1 MVVPKAGYLARSVIS
16 KSITHGY
23 IQSVV
28 AASQS
33 SYAAHHNNFG
43 HLGARLGKSQN
54 LHTQHGFLNE
64 KRDGRYDAQHGLA
77 GGNKESALAACV
89 SAWQKQQGLGSK
101 WEQFQFAK
109 RIEWKPQTLLAES
122 KSAKDDAKEAGR
134 DAVVEEE
141 KPIAP
146 RLDRSYST
154 SAVDDFRKAVTPEAA
169 AEALAKVEEA
179 ISQEASKVQQESVES
194 LERQTTPQ
202 SSAATLPY
210 TPQSS
215 FAPSELTPSTS
226 ISEVDVYA
234 EHLTRLADTRQYA
247 DIPAVFE
254 GMLHAGVKPTS
265 QSYNALLLAAVHLPK
280 SRHHVV
286 HKALDVYSDM
296 LKRSVLPDRQTYSI
310 LIEVLSARALEVQAA
325 QTVLEDSRN
334 RYGGLDEADKFML
347 KSEEFESRMLAE
359 DDSLELAVR
368 MFDTAISLH
377 PKGFSERAYRLLV
390 SACAEKGMIADM
402 VRIYQQMESRRI
414 IPRPEMFVNMIQA
427 FASSG
432 DLRSA
437 VECYDEYKALAI
449 ANDKGEVS
457 MARKDEEVYAAV
469 IKAYM
474 ITNQQ
479 EGAERFFNK
488 LIAVTAEEEKQLTLK
503 ETVALRAYIAQWLKQ
518 HNFEDAFNHAS
529 EKLVGVA
536 RDIGLSAVCIR
547 AADKNSFEIAARAF
561 SQLSAK
567 ADVASPAVS
576 MVAMHVRSGNL
587 DASEP
592 FWNMLER
599 ATPRTEFIQPTA
611 MRTIALIGQGQ
622 ADTALRAQRT
632 MFARIRD
639 AKSATPSLTERI
651 DEAIE
656 VVGAFMSKRG
666 IFLTAG
672 PAMELMWTMVEN
684 HGLVPSVASHLLAGL
699 GPEEIAQLAWADL
712 QLLAQVQGSMI
723 INASTADVA
732 HQARFSHLLQLLTTG
747 AVDAPTEK
755 VVERTLTKLDS
766 PQLWGLW
773 QQYKYPAT
781 PTPFAPFAQPAVQP
795 QQSSFEDS
803 YDPYAATT
811 DNRGSV
817 AITEL
822 LEKTHGRS
830 SSHLNDALA
839 RFKNMRRAGR
849 HPRFFTYAKLISA
862 AAKENRLQLAS
873 DVLALARQDVPYM
886 AQYRIVRYGWV
897 TILDSMVAACLTTG
911 RRDLAQQF
919 HQELLGMGAAPS
931 ANTFGLYIT
940 TLKEST
946 KTFDEASEAVK
957 IFLQAKSEGVEPSS
971 FLYNALI
978 GKLGKARRIDDCLF
992 YFQEMRNLGIRPTS
1006 VTYGTIVNAL
1016 CRVSDEKF
1024 AEELFEEMEGMPNY
1038 KPRPAP
1044 YHSMMQFF
1052 LSTKRDRSKVLEYY
1066 ERMRKRNIQP
1076 TTHTYKLL
1084 IDTHASLEPIDMDAA
1099 EGVLTQIRAQGE
1111 VPEAVHYASLIHA
1124 KGCVLRDM
1132 EGARELFD
1140 SVLQQSEIRLQP
1152 CLFQALFESMV
1163 ANGAIEESES
1173 VLQLMQQRS
1182 VEMTP
1187 YIANALIHGW
1197 ANKGDLAKVERAYSA
1212 VDAGRRE
1219 PSTYEAMVRAC
1230 VALGER
1236 EKAASVV
1243 AEALR
1248 RGYPAAVANKIS
1260 DLVGQ
1265 VTATAAPALAVEV
1278 E

>member
-1 MVVPKAGYLARSVIS
+1 
-16 KSITHGY
+16 
-23 IQSVV
+23 
-28 AASQS
+28 
-33 SYAAHHNNFG
+33 
-43 HLGARLGKSQN
+43 
-54 LHTQHGFLNE
+54 
-64 KRDGRYDAQHGLA
+64 
-77 GGNKESALAACV
+77 
-89 SAWQKQQGLGSK
+89 
-101 WEQFQFAK
+101 
-109 RIEWKPQTLLAES
+109 
-122 KSAKDDAKEAGR
+122 
-134 DAVVEEE
+134 
-141 KPIAP
+141 
-146 RLDRSYST
+146 
-154 SAVDDFRKAVTPEAA
+154 
-169 AEALAKVEEA
+169 
-179 ISQEASKVQQESVES
+179 
-194 LERQTTPQ
+194 
-202 SSAATLPY
+202 
-210 TPQSS
+210 
-215 FAPSELTPSTS
+215 
-226 ISEVDVYA
+226 
-234 EHLTRLADTRQYA
+234 
-247 DIPAVFE
+247 
-254 GMLHAGVKPTS
+254 
-265 QSYNALLLAAVHLPK
+265 
-280 SRHHVV
+280 
-286 HKALDVYSDM
+286 
-296 LKRSVLPDRQTYSI
+296 
-310 LIEVLSARALEVQAA
+310 
-325 QTVLEDSRN
+325 
-334 RYGGLDEADKFML
+334 ML
-347 KSEEFESRMLAE
+347 KSEEFEANMLAE
-359 DDSLELAVR
+359 DDSLDLAVR

-390 SACAEKGMIADM
+390 SACAEKGMIQDM

-449 ANDKGEVS
+449 ANDKGEVA

-474 ITNQQ
+474 ITNQM

-488 LIAVTAEEEKQLTLK
+488 LIAVAAEEEQKLSLK
-503 ETVALRAYIAQWLKQ
+503 DTVSLRAYIAQWLKQ
-518 HNFEDAFNHAS
+518 NNFEEAFNHAS

-561 SQLSAK
+561 SQLSTK

-599 ATPRTEFIQPTA
+599 VTPRTEFIQPTA
-611 MRTIALIGQGQ
+611 MRTIALIGNGQ
-622 ADTALRAQRT
+622 AETALRAQRT
-632 MFARIRD
+632 MFSRIRD
-639 AKSATPSLTERI
+639 ATASSSPSLTERI

-656 VVGAFMSKRG
+656 VVGSFMAKRG
-666 IFLTAG
+666 IFLSAT

-723 INASTADVA
+723 INGSTNMEVA
-732 HQARFSHLLQLLTTG
+732 HQARFSHLLQLLITG
-747 AVDAPTEK
+747 AVDASTER
-755 VVERTLTKLDS
+755 VVEKTLAKLENQ
-766 PQLWGLW
+766 QLWAMW
-773 QQYKYPAT
+773 QQYKFPAT
-781 PTPFAPFAQPAVQP
+781 QTPYAPFAQPVAQP
-795 QQSSFEDS
+795 QQPSFEDT

-811 DNRGSV
+811 DNKGSV

-822 LEKTHGRS
+822 LEKTHGRFS
-830 SSHLNDALA
+830 SNLNDALA

-849 HPRFFTYAKLISA
+849 HPRFFTYAKLIAA
-862 AAKENRLQLAS
+862 AAKENRLHLAS
-873 DVLALARQDVPYM
+873 DVLALARQDVPFT
-886 AQYRIVRYGWV
+886 AQYRIVRYGWQ
-897 TILDSMVAACLTTG
+897 TILDAMVAACLTTG

-919 HQELLGMGAAPS
+919 HQELLGMGSAPS

-940 TLKEST
+940 TLKEGT

-957 IFLQAKSEGVEPSS
+957 IFLQAKAEGVEPSS

-1024 AEELFEEMEGMPNY
+1024 AEELFEEMEAMPNY
-1038 KPRPAP
+1038 KARPAP

-1052 LSTKRDRSKVLEYY
+1052 LTTKRDRTKVLEYY
-1066 ERMRKRNIQP
+1066 ERMRARNIQP

-1084 IDTHASLEPIDMDAA
+1084 IDTHASLEPIDMPAA
-1099 EGVLTQIRAQGE
+1099 EAVLAQIRTRGE
-1111 VPEAVHYASLIHA
+1111 VPEAVHYASLVHA
-1124 KGCVLRDM
+1124 KGCVLRDLS
-1132 EGARELFD
+1132 GARALFD
-1140 SVLQQSEIRLQP
+1140 SVLADPQIRLQP

-1163 ANGAIEESES
+1163 ANNAIEDSTS
-1173 VLQLMQQRS
+1173 VLEILHTRR

-1197 ANKGDLAKVERAYSA
+1197 ANAKVLGKAEDAYAA
-1212 VDAGRRE
+1212 VMMEKRE
-1219 PSTYEAMVRAC
+1219 PSTYEAMVRAY

-1236 EKAASVV
+1236 EKAQGVV
-1243 AEALR
+1243 REALG
-1248 RGYPAAVANKIS
+1248 RGYPAAVSGKIA
-1260 DLVGQ
+1260 DLVG
-1265 VTATAAPALAVEV
+1265 VVAETE
-1278 E
+1278 